1 MAGLSFTK
9 YVKKVCG
16 LLVIM
21 PILALTGCGQGDGP
35 VSVPNT
41 AIPPLDPP
49 PVGFCD
55 PINFELECPNRIASL
70 EEFEGGPITI
80 LANEKID
87 ANNDSAVVARMQK
100 FRAES
105 GAGFGGG
112 RLNLSIP
119 FEVAAG
125 DVFTMNVWSPR
136 PVPVQMQAGIA
147 TVDVNH
153 GGTGWEVL
161 TFDLRGAS
169 GNVSSIAIIFE
180 NGTNG
185 NADVDPDN
193 WTFYFDDITLVPPS
207 DPAVPIDPEVS
218 LYDPPGEPDLDAEVT
233 GFDSQSVINDMFAD
247 DSTYSPVLAVS
258 SGVGYGAN
266 IAQIG
271 FIDLAAGFASDYES
285 LDFKVKGMPN
295 NVIFVKLFDSV
306 DSLRINLTSS
316 AFSGL
321 LTNGWYQ
328 VSIPIS
334 AFNGVS
340 LATGIVFESD
350 DTAPMQFTMLLNDLG
365 FTEADD
371 GGNGGTG
378 GSIIPAAVA
387 YSSDPAAT
395 EDLAPPEGFIQS
407 FGSGA
412 VFVDVLDDPD
422 YDQVLQTTSGDLF
435 GGDNIGF
442 AAFGFYAGGFAAGYE
457 TFNFKVKGDAAN
469 LADFEVKFFG
479 PGDAADDT
487 VSTYDLASYAGSTD
501 LGNGWYQV
509 SVPMSDFDP
518 AKLAINTGF
527 LLGPSGPQD
536 APFTYLMTDIG
547 FTNAGNNG
555 GSGSGD
561 CVRGPGPEL
570 ATNGDI
576 ESGDLTCFD
585 VFTDFGGVATADDTE
600 NHTDGGTWSIH
611 AVSNGNRA
619 STVIK
624 QSFLAAGTVEN
635 GDTIDVSFWMKGT
648 AGAGGVINP
657 KVIAEGAGDAAVGFE
672 LVPNIPVP
680 GADWTLHSYSQ
691 LVNADVTRGVTFEIA
706 VVCAD
711 IAECTADVFI
721 DDISVTIQ

>member
-1 MAGLSFTK
+1 MT
-9 YVKKVCG
+9 
-16 LLVIM
+16 
-21 PILALTGCGQGDGP
+21 
-35 VSVPNT
+35 
-41 AIPPLDPP
+41 
-49 PVGFCD
+49 
-55 PINFELECPNRIASL
+55 
-70 EEFEGGPITI
+70 
-80 LANEKID
+80 
-87 ANNDSAVVARMQK
+87 
-100 FRAES
+100 
-105 GAGFGGG
+105 
-112 RLNLSIP
+112 
-119 FEVAAG
+119 
-125 DVFTMNVWSPR
+125 
-136 PVPVQMQAGIA
+136 
-147 TVDVNH
+147 
-153 GGTGWEVL
+153 
-161 TFDLRGAS
+161 
-169 GNVSSIAIIFE
+169 
-180 NGTNG
+180 
-185 NADVDPDN
+185 
-193 WTFYFDDITLVPPS
+193 DI
-207 DPAVPIDPEVS
+207 
-218 LYDPPGEPDLDAEVT
+218 
-233 GFDSQSVINDMFAD
+233 GFDVA
-247 DSTYSPVLAVS
+247 
-258 SGVGYGAN
+258 
-266 IAQIG
+266 
-271 FIDLAAGFASDYES
+271 E
-285 LDFKVKGMPN
+285 
-295 NVIFVKLFDSV
+295 
-306 DSLRINLTSS
+306 
-316 AFSGL
+316 
-321 LTNGWYQ
+321 
-328 VSIPIS
+328 
-334 AFNGVS
+334 
-340 LATGIVFESD
+340 
-350 DTAPMQFTMLLNDLG
+350 
-365 FTEADD
+365 
-371 GGNGGTG
+371 GTG
-378 GSIIPAAVA
+378 GSGSGSEVTLDAVA

-435 GGDNIGF
+435 GGDNIRVCSIRFLRGRLP
-442 AAFGFYAGGFAAGYE
+442 AGYE

-487 VSTYDLASYAGSTD
+487 VSTYDLAGLRSFD
-501 LGNGWYQV
+501 RFGNGWYQV

-691 LVNADVTRGVTFEIA
+691 LVNADVTRGVT
-706 VVCAD
+706 
-711 IAECTADVFI
+711 
-721 DDISVTIQ
+721 SR